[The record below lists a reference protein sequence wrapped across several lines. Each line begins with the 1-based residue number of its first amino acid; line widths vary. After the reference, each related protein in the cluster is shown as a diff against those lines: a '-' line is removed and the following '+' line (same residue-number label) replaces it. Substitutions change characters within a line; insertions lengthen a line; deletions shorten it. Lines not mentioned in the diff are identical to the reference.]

1 MNEIMIYQSGE
12 HAIEVIVTIKDDTV
26 WLNRQQLSELFNRD
40 SKTIGKH
47 ITNVFK
53 EEELV
58 RTSTVAKFATVQKE
72 GKRLVHREIEYYNL
86 DVIISVG
93 YRVKSD
99 QGVKFRQWA
108 TARLKDFLVQG
119 YSINKQRLKQ
129 KELDFEIVKTGLRI
143 LGRTIEE
150 SYYEENHGFLKQ
162 FALGLQLLD
171 DFDEQLLDAQGKTIV
186 EILYPTLEEYLT
198 LISSMHDSFPTSIFA
213 KQKDNSFLSSI
224 NQIKQTVHGEDMYPT
239 LEEKATNLLYLI
251 TKNHSFIDGNKRIAA
266 ACFLLFLQKN
276 NALRIEGN
284 KTIISNDTLALLTI
298 YIANS
303 KPKEHIAVKQ
313 LILSVLNRNK

>member
-72 GKRLVHREIEYYNL
+72 GKRLIHREIEYYNL

-119 YSINKQRLKQ
+119 YSINKQILKQ

-171 DFDEQLLDAQGKTIV
+171 DFDAQLLDAQGKTIV

-224 NQIKQTVHGEDMYPT
+224 NQIKQTVHG
-239 LEEKATNLLYLI
+239 
-251 TKNHSFIDGNKRIAA
+251 
-266 ACFLLFLQKN
+266 
-276 NALRIEGN
+276 
-284 KTIISNDTLALLTI
+284 
-298 YIANS
+298 
-303 KPKEHIAVKQ
+303 
-313 LILSVLNRNK
+313 

>member
-58 RTSTVAKFATVQKE
+58 RTSTVAKFETVQKE

-119 YSINKQRLKQ
+119 YLSDPPKIVPLINRDYSLTFGKKRYEK
-129 KELDFEIVKTGLRI
+129 D
-143 LGRTIEE
+143 TIF
-150 SYYEENHGFLKQ
+150 G
-162 FALGLQLLD
+162 
-171 DFDEQLLDAQGKTIV
+171 DAN
-186 EILYPTLEEYLT
+186 
-198 LISSMHDSFPTSIFA
+198 SHDST
-213 KQKDNSFLSSI
+213 
-224 NQIKQTVHGEDMYPT
+224 
-239 LEEKATNLLYLI
+239 
-251 TKNHSFIDGNKRIAA
+251 IA
-266 ACFLLFLQKN
+266 
-276 NALRIEGN
+276 
-284 KTIISNDTLALLTI
+284 
-298 YIANS
+298 
-303 KPKEHIAVKQ
+303 
-313 LILSVLNRNK
+313 